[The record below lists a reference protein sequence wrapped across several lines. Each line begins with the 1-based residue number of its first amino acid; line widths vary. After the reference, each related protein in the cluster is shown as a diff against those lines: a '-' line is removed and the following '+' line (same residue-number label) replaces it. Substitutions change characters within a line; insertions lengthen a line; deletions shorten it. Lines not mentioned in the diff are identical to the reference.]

1 MKTIKLVSPLKVF
14 LYAPDSDSDNEDFLD
29 GYPTISAE
37 EVVPFKL
44 QILGQIKREELP
56 QENLRGLM
64 NYYHEDDEVNKKVLA
79 ARPTVEV
86 INGQLAGVCYCTIS
100 EDLTT
105 AEQVIL
111 VEYIT
116 GQYSDGWGEGFEQR
130 EISIGDGQFILVSF
144 WSSDVGWS
152 ICIEQCKEEE

>member
-14 LYAPDSDSDNEDFLD
+14 LYDPLTASYDEEFYD

-37 EVVPFKL
+37 EAAPFEL
-44 QILGQIKREELP
+44 RILGQIKKEEMP

-64 NYYHEDDEVNKKVLA
+64 NYYREDDEVNEKVLA
-79 ARPTVEV
+79 ARPTVET

-105 AEQVIL
+105 EEQAIL

-130 EISIGDGQFILVSF
+130 EIPIGNGRFLLVSF
-144 WSSDVGWS
+144 WSSDCGWS
-152 ICIEQCKEEE
+152 ISVEK